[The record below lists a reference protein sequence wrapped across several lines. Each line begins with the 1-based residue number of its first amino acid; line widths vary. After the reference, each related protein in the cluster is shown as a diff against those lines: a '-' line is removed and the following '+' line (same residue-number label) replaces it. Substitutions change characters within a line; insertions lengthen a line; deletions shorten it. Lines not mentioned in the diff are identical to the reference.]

1 MPTVLIT
8 GGNSGIGLAAA
19 SRLASRGWHVA
30 IAARSPQRGAEALE
44 RIRAG
49 SNAGADLVALDLAS
63 FASVREAASDALE
76 RLGRIDVLI
85 NNAGVNLSRRTLTG
99 DGLETTMQT
108 NHFGHFLLTSLLL
121 PRLLESDDPRVV
133 NVSSRAHARASLDF
147 DDLNLERARGPIRR
161 YAVSKL
167 ANILF
172 TQELHQRYAAA
183 GLSTF
188 AVHPGGVRT
197 RFGRDMSGLMK
208 LIWSAMQPFLL
219 NADDGAEP
227 VVRLAADEDPLQHA
241 GAYFNRMSV
250 AQPRHATPETA
261 SRLWDASCE
270 LTGAAWPGIGKR
282 S

>member
-19 SRLASRGWHVA
+19 SQLASRGWHVA
-30 IAARSPQRGAEALE
+30 ITARSPQRGAEALE
-44 RIRAG
+44 QVQAA
-49 SNAGADLVALDLAS
+49 SNADVDLVALDLAS
-63 FASVREAASDALE
+63 FASVREATSDALE

-172 TQELHQRYAAA
+172 TQELHQRCAAA

-227 VVRLAADEDPLQHA
+227 VVHLAADDDPLQHA
-241 GAYFNRMSV
+241 GAYFNRLRV
-250 AQPRHATPETA
+250 AQPRHATREAA

-270 LTGAAWPGIGKR
+270 LTGAAWPEIGKP